1 MYITTTATR
10 VKYCTGENWKKPVSI
25 LLLKAPR
32 DEKFTLLASF
42 LSAFSNLLFS
52 YTASSHFVR
61 TLNEIWSRDHSK
73 SARTEQRTPAAFTH
87 TYIDNVCMPL
97 SRTDNPRR
105 HCRLALQQND
115 LGSLL
120 FASEYLLACDYRRTS
135 PMLYF
140 DNLYSPLLMRTGSS
154 KTEYIF

>member
-10 VKYCTGENWKKPVSI
+10 VKYCTNENWKKPVSL

-32 DEKFTLLASF
+32 DEKFTLGLLASF
-42 LSAFSNLLFS
+42 LSASSNLLFS

-73 SARTEQRTPAAFTH
+73 SARTEQTTPAAFTH
-87 TYIDNVCMPL
+87 TYIDNVCI
-97 SRTDNPRR
+97 
-105 HCRLALQQND
+105 HCRLALQQNN

-135 PMLYF
+135 PKLYF
-140 DNLYSPLLMRTGSS
+140 DNLYSPVLMRTGSS
-154 KTEYIF
+154 KKRINLITFT

>member
-1 MYITTTATR
+1 MFDRHVRQLHGWNTAQAKTEKNRFNTTAKSAERREVYT
-10 VKYCTGENWKKPVSI
+10 
-25 LLLKAPR
+25 
-32 DEKFTLLASF
+32 F

-73 SARTEQRTPAAFTH
+73 SARTEQTTPAAFTH

-97 SRTDNPRR
+97 SRTENRRR

-135 PMLYF
+135 PKLYF

-154 KTEYIF
+154 KKE

>member
-73 SARTEQRTPAAFTH
+73 SARTEQTTPAAFTH
-87 TYIDNVCMPL
+87 TYIDNVCI
-97 SRTDNPRR
+97 

-115 LGSLL
+115 LESLL

-135 PMLYF
+135 PKLYF
-140 DNLYSPLLMRTGSS
+140 DNLYSPVLMRTSSS
-154 KTEYIF
+154 KKEYIF